1 MKYRYLGNSG
11 LLVSRVCLGTMTF
24 GMKGWGCDRA
34 TAIDITNA
42 FIEAGGN
49 FIDTAD
55 MYSTGV
61 SEEMLG
67 QAISNHNRN
76 DLVLATK
83 CWFRMRESPNAKGLS
98 RKHICE
104 AIDASLRRLQTDYVD
119 LFQVHGPDPF
129 TPLDETLKTLD
140 DLVRA
145 GKVRYIGC
153 SNYYGWQIAKANG
166 ICDRLQLARFVS
178 GQHMYN
184 LLRRDVEREI
194 LPACVDQGMGML
206 CWSPLAGGMLT
217 GKYEQQQGPP
227 AESRVGLRADID
239 LPRYWN
245 DESFQII
252 EDLKAVA
259 DATDKTPA
267 QVALAWLLHDRRV
280 TAVIAGARTREQ
292 IQASLVVGDW
302 DLPDDFH
309 QRLSDSVP
317 FQYGYPGDWID
328 QSWSNIA
335 GREEFRPW
343 EVHRPR

>member
-24 GMKGWGCDRA
+24 GMEGWGCDRA

-42 FIEAGGN
+42 FVEAGGN
-49 FIDTAD
+49 FMDTAD
-55 MYSTGV
+55 MYSVGV

-302 DLPDDFH
+302 DLSDDFH

-317 FQYGYPGDWID
+317 FQCGYPGDWID